1 MYMLDR
7 LDKQQ
12 EGPAPK
18 EVAPYYGF
26 DFAETKLLDRSV
38 NPFDAVIDP
47 GSFTETD
54 TDLQSVPFDFEDVNT
69 PEFPHNWKKGTG
81 DKPFTMD
88 ITCRSIQLVF
98 KDSGSKEFGAAAV
111 TVDGKEVAVYDP
123 RQAGW
128 THCHAAIILREET
141 VQKHH
146 IQIKM
151 QETCTDKVFTILGFG
166 VL

>member
-1 MYMLDR
+1 MLDR

-18 EVAPYYGF
+18 ELAPYYGF

-38 NPFDAVIDP
+38 NPFDAVIGP

-69 PEFPHNWKKGTG
+69 PEFPHNWKKGAG
-81 DKPFTMD
+81 DNPFTMD

-98 KDSGSKEFGAAAV
+98 KDSGSKEFDAAVV
-111 TVDGKEVAVYDP
+111 TVDGKEVAAYDP

-128 THCHAAIILREET
+128 THCHAAIILKEET
-141 VQKHH
+141 AQRHH
-146 IQIKM
+146 IEIKM
-151 QETCTDKVFTILGFG
+151 QEPGTDKVFTILGFG

>member
-1 MYMLDR
+1 MRDCLMYMLDR

-18 EVAPYYGF
+18 ELAPYYGF

-47 GSFTETD
+47 GCFTETD

-69 PEFPHNWKKGTG
+69 PEFPHNWKKGAG

-98 KDSGSKEFGAAAV
+98 KDSAARSLA
-111 TVDGKEVAVYDP
+111 
-123 RQAGW
+123 RQSS
-128 THCHAAIILREET
+128 R
-141 VQKHH
+141 
-146 IQIKM
+146 
-151 QETCTDKVFTILGFG
+151 
-166 VL
+166 